1 MLKADFE
8 SVIILSMN
16 LPDNITL
23 KGVVI
28 TAIIQFGSKI
38 DEDTYEEEWKIIS
51 NDSKVMD
58 KWLIDDSNIK
68 SKY

>member
-8 SVIILSMN
+8 SVIILYMN